1 MMGNCCDSSHKKN
14 INENAIVCPSCKNK
28 AKNVQ
33 LITIKSMMKPSVL
46 GSINAM
52 ENHYFCSTNDCHVVY
67 FDTSYK
73 EYLLSDIKV
82 AVHQKDDSLSTPVCY
97 CFDWTKEKIKQYVE
111 NELSPN
117 PLEHIRANIKEN
129 RCGCEINNPQG
140 SCCLGNVTKYI
151 KGLA

>member
-1 MMGNCCDSSHKKN
+1 MENCCSSSIKN
-14 INENAIVCPSCKNK
+14 INENTIFCPSCKNK

-46 GSINAM
+46 GSINAK

-67 FDTSYK
+67 FDTSHK

-111 NELSPN
+111 NEIAPK

-151 KGLA
+151 KSLA

>member
-1 MMGNCCDSSHKKN
+1 MEHCCSGLKN
-14 INENAIVCPSCKNK
+14 EKIISCPSCKNK

-52 ENHYFCSTNDCHVVY
+52 NDHYFCATKDCHVVY
-67 FDTSYK
+67 FDASNK
-73 EYLLSDIKV
+73 EYLLTDIKID
-82 AVHQKDDSLSTPVCY
+82 VHQKNDSLSTPVCY
-97 CFDWTKEKIKQYVE
+97 CFDWTKEKIKQHVE
-111 NELSPN
+111 NELAPN
-117 PLEHIRANIKEN
+117 PLEHIRANIKEQ
-129 RCGCEINNPQG
+129 RCGCEVNNPQG